1 LRRQRTSGGAFVKF
15 PLVQARSLAEDAAP
29 MNRFVVC
36 VLMCAAL
43 RAMAGDSPEFCG
55 SHSKNMVSAERNLPA
70 TFSFGEKDN
79 GNGRI
84 IAATASNLAW
94 GLKINMVMYPSP
106 SVAAGKVFV
115 GGGEKSKGT
124 FTCLNARTGQT
135 LWRYEEP
142 YRDFPA
148 EVQPGRRFMLG
159 RITRNLG
166 IVSTAAVEGD
176 RVYFV
181 NHRCEVLCLD
191 AHTGKRVWTF
201 DMWGYG
207 IRPADACNGSPSIDG
222 DMLYVVT
229 SNGTDRDAQIAYY
242 DDRPTPAP
250 NAPNLI
256 ALDKRTGRVLATDD
270 ARQIGP
276 NIMHGQWAMPS
287 LGTVRGRK
295 LVFYGGGDGCCYAF
309 DAATLKTVWRFDCVP
324 SEYKQTVSNLNWA
337 ALYSLGDKRLKRSFN
352 KKNES
357 SYVGMSEILSSP
369 VLHNDRIYVPIGRD
383 PEHGRGRGALWCLD
397 AATGAKIWGY
407 QAIDRTL
414 SNASVADGLLYIA
427 DVAGRIHCLDAD
439 TGKPYW
445 VHETGETVWAST
457 LVADGKMYLPTTK
470 HLWILAAG
478 RDLKVLSS
486 VRLGSP
492 GYSSVVAADGTLYFS
507 TFNGWLYAL
516 RQK

>member
-1 LRRQRTSGGAFVKF
+1 MSV
-15 PLVQARSLAEDAAP
+15 
-29 MNRFVVC
+29 
-36 VLMCAAL
+36 AL
-43 RAMAGDSPEFCG
+43 RVAAGDSPEFCG
-55 SHSKNMVSAERNLPA
+55 SHSKNMVSDERNLPA

-79 GNGRI
+79 GNGWI
-84 IAATASNLAW
+84 IAGSGSNMAW
-94 GLKINMVMYPSP
+94 GVKINMVMYPSP
-106 SVAAGKVFV
+106 SVAVGKVYV
-115 GGGEKSKGT
+115 GGGEKTKGT
-124 FTCLNARTGQT
+124 FTCLDARTGKT

-142 YRDFPA
+142 YRDIPV
-148 EVQPGRRFMLG
+148 EIQTGWRFMFS

-166 IVSTAAVEGD
+166 IVSTAAVESD

-191 AHTGKRVWTF
+191 ANTGKRIWSF

-256 ALDKRTGRVLATDD
+256 ALDKRTGRIVATDD
-270 ARQIGP
+270 AREIGP

-295 LVFYGGGDGCCYAF
+295 LVFHGGGDGFCYAF
-309 DAATLKTVWRFDCVP
+309 DAATLKTVWSFDCVP
-324 SEYKQTVSNLNWA
+324 AEYKGTVSNLNWA
-337 ALYSLGDKRLKRSFN
+337 AMYSLGDKRLKKSLN
-352 KKNES
+352 KENKS
-357 SYVGMSEILSSP
+357 SYVGTSEILSCP
-369 VLHNDRIYVPIGRD
+369 VFHNNRVYVPIGRD

-397 AATGAKIWGY
+397 AATGATIWGY
-407 QAIDRTL
+407 QGLDRTL
-414 SNASVADGLLYIA
+414 STASVTDGLLYIA

-439 TGKPYW
+439 TGKVHW
-445 VHETGETVWAST
+445 VHETGEIVWAST
-457 LVADGKMYLPTTK
+457 LVADGKIYLPTTK

-478 RDLKVLSS
+478 TELKVLSS

-492 GYSSVVAADGTLYFS
+492 GYSSVVAADGALYFS
-507 TFNGWLYAL
+507 TFNGWLYTL
-516 RQK
+516 RQR